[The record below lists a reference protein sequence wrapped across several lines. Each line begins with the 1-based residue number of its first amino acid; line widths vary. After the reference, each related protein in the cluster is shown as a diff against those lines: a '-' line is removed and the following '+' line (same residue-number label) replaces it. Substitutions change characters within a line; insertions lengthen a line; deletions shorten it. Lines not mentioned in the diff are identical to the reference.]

1 MEQEA
6 IDDMAD
12 DSAVTD
18 FDAGR
23 VFSSVQ
29 SSITPVR
36 KINISRW
43 SLGIVASLLLLLSA
57 GYLFWKSTLAPVTG

>member
-29 SSITPVR
+29 SSIIPVR

-57 GYLFWKSTLAPVTG
+57 GYLFWKSTLALVTG